1 MTVHDVYNFYKIRIL
16 DHHELEILG
25 ESSQQVVNEPS
36 PFVVDDLSESWWA
49 RESWAALHDLLN
61 DLPSIVMVDGEKRG
75 LDSSRRRNMGRQFN
89 PEEPAR
95 RRCGRKLDL
104 ICRDEQLLHDW
115 MVVERMRHWDPQ
127 STKLLKE
134 FECDVL
140 REMVTIAHN
149 RMFEVS
155 AAFRG
160 SCAFFGEYTGGKREN
175 L

>member
-1 MTVHDVYNFYKIRIL
+1 
-16 DHHELEILG
+16 
-25 ESSQQVVNEPS
+25 
-36 PFVVDDLSESWWA
+36 
-49 RESWAALHDLLN
+49 
-61 DLPSIVMVDGEKRG
+61 MVDGEKRG

-134 FECDVL
+134 SECDVL

-175 L
+175 LYPEMWCYACRLFINVSLLL